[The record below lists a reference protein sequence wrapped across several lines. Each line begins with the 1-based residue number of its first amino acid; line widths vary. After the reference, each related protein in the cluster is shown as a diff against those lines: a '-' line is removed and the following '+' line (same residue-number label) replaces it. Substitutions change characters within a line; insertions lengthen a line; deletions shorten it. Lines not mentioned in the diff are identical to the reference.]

1 MRTVIHVALIAAV
14 AVAGC
19 KASRSSD
26 RVLRDADGNAYALK
40 SMPDGRTWMTD
51 NLRLN
56 RPDSYCYRD
65 SASECGRFGR
75 LYTWAAAGEAC
86 RLLGTTW
93 RLPTDDEWR
102 QLAKS
107 YGGVRGDAEAGGQA
121 AYQALVQ
128 GGPSGFNALLGGG
141 REPSGGYARIEA
153 HGFYWTSTES
163 DAQHAWFYN
172 FGRGAGMLN
181 RHGEG
186 DKSMALAVR
195 CIGAS

>member
-1 MRTVIHVALIAAV
+1 MCSVIPIALIVAI

-19 KASRSSD
+19 NAPRGSD
-26 RVLRDADGNAYALK
+26 RVLRDTDGNTYALK
-40 SMPDGRTWMTD
+40 TMPDGRLWMTD

-56 RPDSYCYRD
+56 RSDSYCYRD
-65 SASECGRFGR
+65 SASECRRFGR

-86 RLLGTTW
+86 RLLGATW
-93 RLPTDDEWR
+93 RLPTDDDWR
-102 QLAKS
+102 QLARA
-107 YGGVRGDAEAGGQA
+107 YGGVRDDAGADGHS
-121 AYQALVQ
+121 AYQALLQ

-141 REPSGGYARIEA
+141 REAGGSYARVDA
-153 HGFYWTSTES
+153 HGFYWTAAES
-163 DAQHAWFYN
+163 DAGHAWFYN

-195 CIGAS
+195 CMAAS